1 MDLITKDVIKE
12 FNRDKFNKIIGLL
25 DSPNENEATNAFKIA
40 SAMLRAAGMTWKDEI
55 KGRAAAPGV
64 FEGLGFEDSIR
75 RQRTAAAAQAQR
87 SFEDMLHRCVQ
98 QRGRWQF

>member
-1 MDLITKDVIKE
+1 MDLISRGVIKE

-40 SAMLRAAGMTWKDEI
+40 STMLRAAGMTWKDEI
-55 KGRAAAPGV
+55 KGRVSVPDV

-75 RQRTAAAAQAQR
+75 RQQQAARGQGNAFGGQAGGSGAFG
-87 SFEDMLHRCVQ
+87 SFFD
-98 QRGRWQF
+98 